1 MKNFYLVTLSCLL
14 SVVQSYGQDGL
25 VYRPFQVAIN
35 SGIAFQPTATGVI
48 FNINPSYTFQ
58 GRYKAGIQFE
68 AVINNMTM
76 TGSSVLTFDYYF
88 IRSQHFRVTVGGGYG
103 FYNSSV
109 LNGGCGGNMTPEMS
123 EIQTSSSK
131 MGGLIRL
138 GFEWHHVCLG
148 VAYHFVPTTSVTTSE
163 NDQPTITD
171 TYKNG
176 YWGITLGIMLGGGKK

>member
-14 SVVQSYGQDGL
+14 SLAQSYGQDGV

-35 SGIAFQPTATGVI
+35 SGIAFQAAATGVI

-68 AVINNMTM
+68 GVINNMTT

-88 IRSQHFRVTVGGGYG
+88 IRNQHFRVTAGGGYG
-103 FYNSSV
+103 FYSSSF
-109 LNGGCGGNMTPEMS
+109 LNGGCGGNMPPEIS
-123 EIQTSSSK
+123 EIQTSSGK
-131 MGGLIRL
+131 MGGMIRL
-138 GFEWHHVCLG
+138 GLEWHHLSFG
-148 VAYHFVPTTSVTTSE
+148 VAYHFVPSTTLTTTE
-163 NDQPTITD
+163 IDQPTTKD

-176 YWGITLGIMLGGGKK
+176 YWGITLGIILGGGKK